1 MKCKKILNHPELS
14 GTFRNHLEPTREKNE
29 IYQLDQ
35 AKKLCTIQMALPAA
49 TIRGNYS
56 REIRGSM
63 YHSPTA
69 YASATIS
76 VHDTVIHFEKKNSY
90 KLRWP
95 PKRQL

>member
-1 MKCKKILNHPELS
+1 
-14 GTFRNHLEPTREKNE
+14 
-29 IYQLDQ
+29 
-35 AKKLCTIQMALPAA
+35 MALPVA

-76 VHDTVIHFEKKNSY
+76 VHDTVIHFEKKTSY
-90 KLRWP
+90 KRRWP